1 MGSAFSLRPPVQPFA
16 RCPRLADGGPWPN
29 PRFVSLQAGTRAPG
43 DTLRPRTVIHAVSGE
58 EADVGKGILLW
69 LLGIPLPII
78 IILLLI
84 WH

>member
-1 MGSAFSLRPPVQPFA
+1 MGRLRRSFA
-16 RCPRLADGGPWPN
+16 RSPGARSITAGISSLASSRPDASKARNYARRQHVPPPNRRSGGQP
-29 PRFVSLQAGTRAPG
+29 
-43 DTLRPRTVIHAVSGE
+43 E